1 MNYQVLAY
9 DDICNKYHIKLVID
23 EKLDD
28 GFRGAVMS
36 VLADEIVFIK
46 TSPQLCTINLEGE
59 RDTPLQVKP
68 SNVRIAFDLPPKC
81 IDLHDEWN
89 H

>member
-1 MNYQVLAY
+1 MCVLA
-9 DDICNKYHIKLVID
+9 N
-23 EKLDD
+23 
-28 GFRGAVMS
+28 
-36 VLADEIVFIK
+36 EIVFIK
-46 TSPQLCTINLEGE
+46 TSPQLYTINLEGE